1 MIVRAGRPGG
11 AEGPAR
17 SALALTNAHV
27 VRPSAVAAGG
37 DGAGPDARVVRVR
50 TATGRWTVAA
60 PIHISEGPL
69 DVAVL
74 AFAAASEDAGFV
86 SAAVNP
92 GADADPG
99 DPRRRPRPRTR
110 RTRRARRRRRRSSP
124 RGWYPR
130 WFVARPIRATW

>member
-1 MIVRAGRPGG
+1 M
-11 AEGPAR
+11 
-17 SALALTNAHV
+17 TNAHV

-37 DGAGPDARVVRVR
+37 ASWRAGPDARVVRAR

-74 AFAAASEDAGFV
+74 AFAAASEDVGFV

-92 GADADPG
+92 GVDADPG
-99 DPRRRPRPRTR
+99 
-110 RTRRARRRRRRSSP
+110 
-124 RGWYPR
+124 
-130 WFVARPIRATW
+130 